1 MIARSFGPAEAE
13 AAGLGRACAVAVRS
27 ARELMATAEEYPE
40 LFPPKPFDAAFFSG
54 LALSSA
60 FGSPWAG
67 PEELRAVNLASLCV
81 FAVDWQAERACTAG
95 EMDALIAGCLAAA
108 GGEAGG
114 TPIARLIAE
123 LRGELAAACPSFGEL
138 QPIWAGQLHRT
149 LLAMATE
156 LRWKRE
162 AARVTLD
169 DYLANADGCGA
180 SFVNISHWIATG
192 DPWTLRNL
200 AELREVS
207 AEVQRYLRL
216 LNDLATSGREREW
229 GDLSALTLGAGR
241 EEVIERMAGILGR
254 CRALL
259 EPVRAGSPRVAA
271 YLERQIGF
279 NTGFYGVADYWGE
292 L

>member
-1 MIARSFGPAEAE
+1 
-13 AAGLGRACAVAVRS
+13 
-27 ARELMATAEEYPE
+27 
-40 LFPPKPFDAAFFSG
+40 
-54 LALSSA
+54 
-60 FGSPWAG
+60 
-67 PEELRAVNLASLCV
+67 
-81 FAVDWQAERACTAG
+81 
-95 EMDALIAGCLAAA
+95 
-108 GGEAGG
+108 
-114 TPIARLIAE
+114 
-123 LRGELAAACPSFGEL
+123 
-138 QPIWAGQLHRT
+138 
-149 LLAMATE
+149 MATE